1 MPEFDLLI
9 SLLHVNQ
16 VSKRRFLAGFGRLR
30 REAKSEPESKATSG
44 AESEATSGAKS
55 EATSGAEAKRQAK
68 KVSQLRHDFFSPALV
83 RLLTVLTSSLPY
95 KAC

>member
-30 REAKSEPESKATSG
+30 REAKSEPESEATSG
-44 AESEATSGAKS
+44 AESEATSGAES

-68 KVSQLRHDFFSPALV
+68 KVMSIEARFLFPSTR
-83 RLLTVLTSSLPY
+83 SSLDRSHLF
-95 KAC
+95 AAL